1 MEEGKKTLMKARY
14 EEILPYCD
22 IVFGSPRDLLELLEI
37 EKQLEEEIAY
47 IQRFLVS
54 YDLEWFAGTKRLNK
68 EGKPFICGR
77 VITKEQ
83 FYETEEKLLT
93 VLDRIGTGDAYAA
106 GILLGYAEAWS
117 LEKTATI
124 AITNAV
130 FAHTL
135 PGDVPLTTRAQIQQ
149 MMYPTKA
156 KSSDNIWWFFSLKNS
171 IIKESR

>member
-37 EKQLEEEIAY
+37 EKQPEEEIAY

-54 YDLEWFAGTKRLNK
+54 YDLDLNK

-135 PGDVPLTTRAQIQQ
+135 SGDVPLTTRAQIQQ

-156 KSSDNIWWFFSLKNS
+156 KSSDNVWWFFSSKTS